1 MARTIQLSALGSRIN
16 KNGYVLHMLTLGCR
30 TLCSQLLNFADLE
43 QSLLNVVFKSGALL
57 AAAVVEALPAHKV
70 HIRAMPPSQEAMP
83 FIVLSD
89 STLQYLLWMDGS
101 GKSYG
106 VETLDRDPL
115 RQAIICPGA
124 SLVMPREGAMRTPP
138 VLEVLAWHFIRVL
151 GHVQPF
157 PTDHQPLTDLLKS
170 HYYSDTCVRLIPL
183 RESLNPSKQG
193 AYDWLAD
200 VRDQYGLSGDEL
212 AGQTI
217 MSLQGNDPNL
227 VDHLYPSKDCHFRPS
242 IAQKAIGLLL
252 GRARTEMMRTHPNS
266 VHVLVVCSWNVKGD
280 FVHQEMHATAEL
292 CRAKTLRELG
302 SIAARH
308 THKPWVLRQFFE
320 PEASDRPMPLTAF
333 QTYIHDDK
341 PEPRAVFKE
350 RLPEFKRTF
359 CNDEDLLTTLT
370 LHAGEH
376 GAHLCT
382 NLKQPAHRADIFR
395 YIYHYTHGGLYIDI
409 KFGFKVQF
417 AHLMEI
423 LATDWGLA
431 QKQQCLER
439 GLGPTQEG
447 KLPPEFLLM
456 AIGIKKDHIFQGII
470 YGQPRHPLFMRAI
483 AHAFSKEIF
492 AKIANL
498 EYMIFCKALWRF
510 LKDDLKAE
518 PRVGWNISPTYGP
531 VYLLQ
536 EQHSHKLKSKQ
547 DMGNDGHYFVTAT
560 NITVAYTRCWN
571 WQKGFKG
578 DPAANERRAT
588 TMLKSLPQAVAAAMD
603 ARRDLGPDGSG
614 ALPGGELISDDAQ
627 ASISSNSFE
636 DIMEAVR
643 QERNYSD
650 ISAEDVMR
658 CIPRGLIL
666 HPSKPGWL
674 SCRHCTRNSKF
685 LEFPNDIGVKHHFAR
700 GGAHNPSEPPPPP
713 GNSSAVTA
721 DAPAPPAP
729 TQDAPPPPAPS
740 PSVARARFAL
750 GMPPLPPG
758 LPPSSEPQAASHPT
772 AEPLATTTAAPPPH
786 KAPPARTGPPP
797 SPSSPFSP
805 SSPASPAMPPP
816 NRRPFNAFQTSAP
829 TPHAPPVPEDTASD
843 TSDGPP
849 PWDQQVEVDS
859 MAEVKYQG
867 PVTIHQMVDP
877 VPGPSFDDVAN
888 AMPKRDKLI
897 QLCQSDEMFTWMHAL
912 ATILVIKEKPV
923 LGGLK
928 VSEQLRV
935 WQDRIR
941 ILKKPPWLFAPLNM
955 CRTID
960 NTSWEEAM
968 TARPEMGTDG
978 LLTIAIG
985 YGPTYK
991 LLPKITT
998 FFGIIAGLFRQLWDQ
1013 AEMHETLETD
1023 ANFEIVASTLK
1034 AIYDQTCR
1042 TCGVSNRLV
1051 IYMPKEGK
1059 RVRKLRI
1066 EHAIGD
1072 TPAKQRL
1079 LRSQQADKRHTE
1091 EVGPVSDKR
1100 QKEDRSSSQ
1109 QTWDGSWWHSSDWR
1123 SASSSWSWK

>member
-1 MARTIQLSALGSRIN
+1 
-16 KNGYVLHMLTLGCR
+16 
-30 TLCSQLLNFADLE
+30 
-43 QSLLNVVFKSGALL
+43 
-57 AAAVVEALPAHKV
+57 
-70 HIRAMPPSQEAMP
+70 MP

-183 RESLNPSKQG
+183 RESLNPNKQG

-227 VDHLYPSKDCHFRPS
+227 VEHLYPPKDCHFRPS
-242 IAQKAIGLLL
+242 IAEQAIGLLL

-350 RLPEFKRTF
+350 RLPEFQRTF

-417 AHLMEI
+417 AHLMDI

-439 GLGPTQEG
+439 GLGPTQVG

-560 NITVAYTRCWN
+560 NITVAYTRCWS

-588 TMLKSLPQAVAAAMD
+588 TMLKSPFRRLLRQPWTLSVILVRMD
-603 ARRDLGPDGSG
+603 
-614 ALPGGELISDDAQ
+614 
-627 ASISSNSFE
+627 
-636 DIMEAVR
+636 
-643 QERNYSD
+643 
-650 ISAEDVMR
+650 
-658 CIPRGLIL
+658 RGLC
-666 HPSKPGWL
+666 PGE
-674 SCRHCTRNSKF
+674 T
-685 LEFPNDIGVKHHFAR
+685 
-700 GGAHNPSEPPPPP
+700 
-713 GNSSAVTA
+713 SSVMTY
-721 DAPAPPAP
+721 
-729 TQDAPPPPAPS
+729 
-740 PSVARARFAL
+740 RL
-750 GMPPLPPG
+750 
-758 LPPSSEPQAASHPT
+758 
-772 AEPLATTTAAPPPH
+772 
-786 KAPPARTGPPP
+786 
-797 SPSSPFSP
+797 
-805 SSPASPAMPPP
+805 ASPA
-816 NRRPFNAFQTSAP
+816 
-829 TPHAPPVPEDTASD
+829 TASR
-843 TSDGPP
+843 TSWKQFARSGTTLT
-849 PWDQQVEVDS
+849 S
-859 MAEVKYQG
+859 LLRMLCAAS
-867 PVTIHQMVDP
+867 PVASSCTRPNLAGFP
-877 VPGPSFDDVAN
+877 VGIALVTVNSLSSPTTSVSSTTSHAAGLIIRPSPLRLRA
-888 AMPKRDKLI
+888 A
-897 QLCQSDEMFTWMHAL
+897 
-912 ATILVIKEKPV
+912 PV
-923 LGGLK
+923 LLPLTLQPPQH
-928 VSEQLRV
+928 QLRMHLHP
-935 WQDRIR
+935 R
-941 ILKKPPWLFAPLNM
+941 
-955 CRTID
+955 
-960 NTSWEEAM
+960 
-968 TARPEMGTDG
+968 
-978 LLTIAIG
+978 
-985 YGPTYK
+985 
-991 LLPKITT
+991 LP
-998 FFGIIAGLFRQLWDQ
+998 
-1013 AEMHETLETD
+1013 H
-1023 ANFEIVASTLK
+1023 
-1034 AIYDQTCR
+1034 
-1042 TCGVSNRLV
+1042 
-1051 IYMPKEGK
+1051 
-1059 RVRKLRI
+1059 
-1066 EHAIGD
+1066 
-1072 TPAKQRL
+1072 
-1079 LRSQQADKRHTE
+1079 
-1091 EVGPVSDKR
+1091 PV
-1100 QKEDRSSSQ
+1100 
-1109 QTWDGSWWHSSDWR
+1109 
-1123 SASSSWSWK
+1123 

>member
-1 MARTIQLSALGSRIN
+1 
-16 KNGYVLHMLTLGCR
+16 MLTLGCR

-183 RESLNPSKQG
+183 RESLNPNKQG

-227 VDHLYPSKDCHFRPS
+227 VEHLYPPKDCHFRPS
-242 IAQKAIGLLL
+242 IAEQAIGLLL

-417 AHLMEI
+417 AHLMDI

-439 GLGPTQEG
+439 GLGPTQVG
-447 KLPPEFLLM
+447 KLPEFLLM

-492 AKIANL
+492 AI
-498 EYMIFCKALWRF
+498 
-510 LKDDLKAE
+510 
-518 PRVGWNISPTYGP
+518 
-531 VYLLQ
+531 
-536 EQHSHKLKSKQ
+536 
-547 DMGNDGHYFVTAT
+547 
-560 NITVAYTRCWN
+560 
-571 WQKGFKG
+571 
-578 DPAANERRAT
+578 
-588 TMLKSLPQAVAAAMD
+588 
-603 ARRDLGPDGSG
+603 
-614 ALPGGELISDDAQ
+614 
-627 ASISSNSFE
+627 
-636 DIMEAVR
+636 
-643 QERNYSD
+643 
-650 ISAEDVMR
+650 
-658 CIPRGLIL
+658 
-666 HPSKPGWL
+666 
-674 SCRHCTRNSKF
+674 
-685 LEFPNDIGVKHHFAR
+685 
-700 GGAHNPSEPPPPP
+700 
-713 GNSSAVTA
+713 
-721 DAPAPPAP
+721 
-729 TQDAPPPPAPS
+729 
-740 PSVARARFAL
+740 
-750 GMPPLPPG
+750 
-758 LPPSSEPQAASHPT
+758 
-772 AEPLATTTAAPPPH
+772 
-786 KAPPARTGPPP
+786 
-797 SPSSPFSP
+797 
-805 SSPASPAMPPP
+805 
-816 NRRPFNAFQTSAP
+816 QTS
-829 TPHAPPVPEDTASD
+829 
-843 TSDGPP
+843 
-849 PWDQQVEVDS
+849 
-859 MAEVKYQG
+859 
-867 PVTIHQMVDP
+867 
-877 VPGPSFDDVAN
+877 
-888 AMPKRDKLI
+888 
-897 QLCQSDEMFTWMHAL
+897 
-912 ATILVIKEKPV
+912 
-923 LGGLK
+923 
-928 VSEQLRV
+928 
-935 WQDRIR
+935 
-941 ILKKPPWLFAPLNM
+941 
-955 CRTID
+955 
-960 NTSWEEAM
+960 
-968 TARPEMGTDG
+968 
-978 LLTIAIG
+978 
-985 YGPTYK
+985 
-991 LLPKITT
+991 
-998 FFGIIAGLFRQLWDQ
+998 
-1013 AEMHETLETD
+1013 
-1023 ANFEIVASTLK
+1023 ST
-1034 AIYDQTCR
+1034 
-1042 TCGVSNRLV
+1042 
-1051 IYMPKEGK
+1051 
-1059 RVRKLRI
+1059 
-1066 EHAIGD
+1066 
-1072 TPAKQRL
+1072 
-1079 LRSQQADKRHTE
+1079 
-1091 EVGPVSDKR
+1091 
-1100 QKEDRSSSQ
+1100 
-1109 QTWDGSWWHSSDWR
+1109 
-1123 SASSSWSWK
+1123 

>member
-1 MARTIQLSALGSRIN
+1 
-16 KNGYVLHMLTLGCR
+16 
-30 TLCSQLLNFADLE
+30 
-43 QSLLNVVFKSGALL
+43 
-57 AAAVVEALPAHKV
+57 
-70 HIRAMPPSQEAMP
+70 
-83 FIVLSD
+83 
-89 STLQYLLWMDGS
+89 
-101 GKSYG
+101 
-106 VETLDRDPL
+106 
-115 RQAIICPGA
+115 
-124 SLVMPREGAMRTPP
+124 MRTPP

-183 RESLNPSKQG
+183 RESLNPNKQG

-227 VDHLYPSKDCHFRPS
+227 VEHLYPPKDCHFRPS
-242 IAQKAIGLLL
+242 IAEQAIGLLL

-417 AHLMEI
+417 AHLMDI

-439 GLGPTQEG
+439 GLGPTQVG

-560 NITVAYTRCWN
+560 NITVAYTRCWS

-603 ARRDLGPDGSG
+603 AQRDLGPDGSG
-614 ALPGGELISDDAQ
+614 ALPGGDLISDDVQ

-713 GNSSAVTA
+713 GSSSAVTA

-729 TQDAPPPPAPS
+729 TQDAPPPQAPS
-740 PSVARARFAL
+740 PSVAKARFAL
-750 GMPPLPPG
+750 GTPPLPPG

-829 TPHAPPVPEDTASD
+829 TPHARPVPEDTASD

-998 FFGIIAGLFRQLWDQ
+998 SFGIIAGLFRQLWDQ

-1066 EHAIGD
+1066 EHGIGD

>member
-1 MARTIQLSALGSRIN
+1 
-16 KNGYVLHMLTLGCR
+16 
-30 TLCSQLLNFADLE
+30 
-43 QSLLNVVFKSGALL
+43 
-57 AAAVVEALPAHKV
+57 
-70 HIRAMPPSQEAMP
+70 MPPSQEAMP

-183 RESLNPSKQG
+183 RESLNPNKQG

-227 VDHLYPSKDCHFRPS
+227 VEHLYPPKDCHFRPS
-242 IAQKAIGLLL
+242 IAEQAIGLLL

-417 AHLMEI
+417 AHLMDI

-439 GLGPTQEG
+439 GLGPTQVG

-560 NITVAYTRCWN
+560 NITVAYTRCWS

-603 ARRDLGPDGSG
+603 AQRDLGPDGSG
-614 ALPGGELISDDAQ
+614 ALPGGDLISDDVQ

-674 SCRHCTRNSKF
+674 SCRHCTRNSKS
-685 LEFPNDIGVKHHFAR
+685 L
-700 GGAHNPSEPPPPP
+700 
-713 GNSSAVTA
+713 SS
-721 DAPAPPAP
+721 P
-729 TQDAPPPPAPS
+729 TTSVSSTTSHAAELIIRPS
-740 PSVARARFAL
+740 PLRLRAAAVLLPLTLQPPQHQLRMHLHPRLPHPVWPRPAL
-750 GMPPLPPG
+750 PLAC
-758 LPPSSEPQAASHPT
+758 PPSLQ
-772 AEPLATTTAAPPPH
+772 
-786 KAPPARTGPPP
+786 
-797 SPSSPFSP
+797 
-805 SSPASPAMPPP
+805 ASPP
-816 NRRPFNAFQTSAP
+816 RRSLRLP
-829 TPHAPPVPEDTASD
+829 
-843 TSDGPP
+843 
-849 PWDQQVEVDS
+849 
-859 MAEVKYQG
+859 
-867 PVTIHQMVDP
+867 
-877 VPGPSFDDVAN
+877 
-888 AMPKRDKLI
+888 LI
-897 QLCQSDEMFTWMHAL
+897 PQRSL
-912 ATILVIKEKPV
+912 
-923 LGGLK
+923 
-928 VSEQLRV
+928 
-935 WQDRIR
+935 
-941 ILKKPPWLFAPLNM
+941 WLP
-955 CRTID
+955 
-960 NTSWEEAM
+960 
-968 TARPEMGTDG
+968 
-978 LLTIAIG
+978 
-985 YGPTYK
+985 
-991 LLPKITT
+991 
-998 FFGIIAGLFRQLWDQ
+998 
-1013 AEMHETLETD
+1013 
-1023 ANFEIVASTLK
+1023 
-1034 AIYDQTCR
+1034 
-1042 TCGVSNRLV
+1042 
-1051 IYMPKEGK
+1051 
-1059 RVRKLRI
+1059 
-1066 EHAIGD
+1066 
-1072 TPAKQRL
+1072 QRL
-1079 LRSQQADKRHTE
+1079 LRLPTRPHLLAQAHPLPRPHPSLHPPQLPRQCHLPTDVHSTPSKPRHLHHMPPQCRRIQPLTPATDPRL
-1091 EVGPVSDKR
+1091 GISRWKWTAW
-1100 QKEDRSSSQ
+1100 QRSS
-1109 QTWDGSWWHSSDWR
+1109 TR
-1123 SASSSWSWK
+1123 AR

>member
-1 MARTIQLSALGSRIN
+1 
-16 KNGYVLHMLTLGCR
+16 
-30 TLCSQLLNFADLE
+30 
-43 QSLLNVVFKSGALL
+43 
-57 AAAVVEALPAHKV
+57 
-70 HIRAMPPSQEAMP
+70 
-83 FIVLSD
+83 
-89 STLQYLLWMDGS
+89 
-101 GKSYG
+101 
-106 VETLDRDPL
+106 
-115 RQAIICPGA
+115 
-124 SLVMPREGAMRTPP
+124 MRTPP

-157 PTDHQPLTDLLKS
+157 PTDHQPLTDLLKNY
-170 HYYSDTCVRLIPL
+170 YYSDTCVRLIPL

-217 MSLQGNDPNL
+217 MSLQGNDPGL
-227 VDHLYPSKDCHFRPS
+227 VDQLYPSKDCHFRPS

-292 CRAKTLRELG
+292 CRAKSLRELG

-308 THKPWVLRQFFE
+308 THKPWVLRKFLE
-320 PEASDRPMPLTAF
+320 PDATDRPMPLTAF

-341 PEPRAVFKE
+341 PEPREVFKD

-359 CNDEDLLTTLT
+359 CNDEDLFTTLT
-370 LHAGEH
+370 LHAGDH

-417 AHLMEI
+417 ANLMEI
-423 LATDWGLA
+423 LAADWGLA

-456 AIGIKKDHIFQGII
+456 AIGIKQDHIFQGII

-483 AHAFSKEIF
+483 AHAFSKDIF
-492 AKIANL
+492 ARIANL
-498 EYMIFCKALWRF
+498 EYMIFCKALWKF
-510 LKDDLKAE
+510 LKDDMQEE
-518 PRVGWNISPTYGP
+518 PKVGWNISPTYGP

-536 EQHSHKLKSKQ
+536 EKHSHQLKSKK

-603 ARRDLGPDGSG
+603 ARRDFGPDGSG
-614 ALPGGELISDDAQ
+614 ALPGGELISDDVQ

-643 QERNYSD
+643 QERHYSD

-666 HPSKPGWL
+666 HPTKTGWL
-674 SCRHCTRNSKF
+674 SCRHCSKNGKL

-700 GGAHNPSEPPPPP
+700 GGAHNPYSGRTSSP
-713 GNSSAVTA
+713 GSLPQRSQG
-721 DAPAPPAP
+721 PLRSWH
-729 TQDAPPPPAPS
+729 APS
-740 PSVARARFAL
+740 PSR
-750 GMPPLPPG
+750 PSPLVG
-758 LPPSSEPQAASHPT
+758 ASGCLSSK
-772 AEPLATTTAAPPPH
+772 AEPLATPPAASSPS
-786 KAPPARTGPPP
+786 KAPSPHIGPPP
-797 SPSSPFSP
+797 SPASPYSP
-805 SSPASPAMPPP
+805 SSPASPAAPPP
-816 NRRPFNAFQTSAP
+816 NIRPVNAFQTSAP
-829 TPHAPPVPEDTASD
+829 PPQASPAPEDTASD

-849 PWDQQVEVDS
+849 PWDQQVEVDN

-867 PVTIHQMVDP
+867 PVTIHKMIDP
-877 VPGPSFDDVAN
+877 VPGPSFEDLAN

-897 QLCQSDEMFTWMHAL
+897 QICQSDEMFTWMHAL
-912 ATILVIKEKPV
+912 ATILVINEKAV

-941 ILKKPPWLFAPLNM
+941 ILKKPPWIFAPLNM

-985 YGPTYK
+985 NGPTYR
-991 LLPKITT
+991 LLPKITS
-998 FFGIIAGLFRQLWDQ
+998 FFGIIAGLFKKLWDQ
-1013 AEMHETLETD
+1013 PEMHETLETD
-1023 ANFEIVASTLK
+1023 DNFEIVASTIK

-1042 TCGVSNRLV
+1042 TCGVNNRLV
-1051 IYMPKEGK
+1051 IYMPKDGQ
-1059 RVRKLRI
+1059 RVRRLRI
-1066 EHAIGD
+1066 EHDIGD

-1079 LRSQQADKRHTE
+1079 LQLRSKLADKRHTE
-1091 EVGPVSDKR
+1091 DVGPVSDKR
-1100 QKEDRSSSQ
+1100 QKEDRSFSQ
-1109 QTWDGSWWHSSDWR
+1109 QTWDDSSWWQSSNWR
-1123 SASSSWSWK
+1123 AASSSWSWN